1 MNLITN
7 SNNSQPQFTVVYQPL
22 VCLTTGKVLGFEALL
37 RWQHPTKGS
46 ISPADFIPI
55 AEDTG
60 LIVPLGNWVLKT
72 AIRQMWIWQKN
83 FPFILPKAKIAVN
96 LSGKQLLH
104 NNLIAQIEAILEETG
119 LDPDRLKL
127 EITESL
133 LMENFEP
140 AVSVLKQLSKLG
152 IELLVDDFG
161 TGYSSLGRLQSL
173 PIDTLKID
181 RCFVAQMDRSVE
193 KLEIVKAIANMA
205 QALKIKTIVEGIETP
220 TQLAMIRNL
229 NCHEGQG
236 YYFAK
241 PLDARSITTLLANKF
256 HWMDSFADVRLKP

>member
-7 SNNSQPQFTVVYQPL
+7 SKPQFKVVYQPL
-22 VCLTTGKVLGFEALL
+22 VCLTTGQILGFEALL
-37 RWQHPTKGS
+37 RWQHPTKGL

-72 AIRQMWIWQKN
+72 AIEQMCVWQKN
-83 FPFILPKAKIAVN
+83 LPLKLLKAKISVN

-104 NNLIAQIEAILEETG
+104 TNLVAQIAQILQETG
-119 LDPDRLKL
+119 LNPGRLKL

-133 LMENFEP
+133 LMENFDR
-140 AVSVLKQLSKLG
+140 AVYTLKQLSQLG

-161 TGYSSLGRLQSL
+161 TGYSSLGRLQTL

-181 RCFVAQMDRSVE
+181 RCFIMQIDESAE

-205 QALKIKTIVEGIETP
+205 RALKIKTIVEGIETP
-220 TQLAMIRNL
+220 TQLALIRNL

-241 PLDARSITTLLANKF
+241 PLDADSITMLLTNKF
-256 HWMDSFADVRLKP
+256 PWMHHFSNL